1 MAILPKIFQGG
12 WSFKV
17 AIRTDREGQM
27 PLTKLRLWTA
37 FAALACAGA
46 AHAQMGMDMAPTPNQ
61 EQADPTIP
69 FQNGIA
75 AFDAGDYPKAIREL
89 LKARAA
95 RPEDGTINYAL
106 GMAYAA
112 AAKKKEA
119 KQAFQRAVRDRNAPI
134 AAYLQLGLVSI
145 ELGDRATAATQLAS
159 LDKRLAACGA
169 GCTEPDQTQIKAA
182 KDKLAAALSTP

>member
-1 MAILPKIFQGG
+1 
-12 WSFKV
+12 
-17 AIRTDREGQM
+17 M

-37 FAALACAGA
+37 FAALACAPA

-61 EQADPTIP
+61 EQDPTIP
-69 FQNGIA
+69 FHNGIVA
-75 AFDAGDYPKAIREL
+75 LDAGDYPKAIREL

-134 AAYLQLGLVSI
+134 GAYLQLGLVSI
-145 ELGDRATAATQLAS
+145 ELGDRATATTQLAS
-159 LDKRLAACGA
+159 LDKKLAACGA
-169 GCTEPDQTQIKAA
+169 GCAEPDQAQIKAA
-182 KDKLAAALSTP
+182 KDKLAAALTTP

>member
-1 MAILPKIFQGG
+1 
-12 WSFKV
+12 
-17 AIRTDREGQM
+17 M

-37 FAALACAGA
+37 FAAFACASA
-46 AHAQMGMDMAPTPNQ
+46 AHAQMGMDMAPTQNQ
-61 EQADPTIP
+61 EQTDPTIP
-69 FQNGIA
+69 FHNGIT
-75 AFDAGDYPKAIREL
+75 AFDAGDYPKAIKEL

-95 RPEDGTINYAL
+95 RPDDGTINYAL

-119 KQAFQRAVRDRNAPI
+119 KQAFQRAVRDRSAPI
-134 AAYLQLGLVSI
+134 GAYLQLGLVSI

-159 LDKRLAACGA
+159 LDKKLAACSA
-169 GCTEPDQTQIKAA
+169 GCAEPDQAQIKAA